1 MADNIRLSYVLSELA
16 KVDLFSEK
24 DMLQLSYDII
34 LTIKRHIILEFLK
47 NIKIRMD
54 SIDHDLFWADFWDE
68 EDREEERI
76 IEFELLDRF
85 SDVLMSLTDCH
96 GSQLLE
102 DGAFEK
108 YVSSKNVVIDYSDPE
123 FDVEIVNPDFDWD
136 D

>member
-24 DMLQLSYDII
+24 GMLQLSYDII
-34 LTIKRHIILEFLK
+34 LTIKRHIILEFLE

-54 SIDHDLFWADFWDE
+54 NIDHDLFWADVWDNE
-68 EDREEERI
+68 YREDEWRV
-76 IEFELLDRF
+76 EFDVLDRF

-96 GSQLLE
+96 GSRLLE
-102 DGAFEK
+102 DGVFEK
-108 YVSSKNVVIDYSDPE
+108 YVSSTSVVIDYSGSE
-123 FDVEIVNPDFDWD
+123 FDVEIVDPDFDWD

>member
-24 DMLQLSYDII
+24 DILQLSYDII
-34 LTIKRHIILEFLK
+34 LTIKRHIILEFLE
-47 NIKIRMD
+47 NTKIRMD

-68 EDREEERI
+68 EDREDEWR
-76 IEFELLDRF
+76 IEFESLDRF

-108 YVSSKNVVIDYSDPE
+108 YVSSKSVVIDYSDSE
-123 FDVEIVNPDFDWD
+123 FDVEIVDPDFDWD